1 MNTYQ
6 KVLFHTA
13 CKAISEELQDKRKFH
28 QIIRQE
34 GERFWLENY
43 KEENDEY
50 KSLRIDVLSSTIALI
65 VLMGFAGL
73 ITLLLLI

>member
-34 GERFWLENY
+34 GKQFWLENF
-43 KEENDEY
+43 KEENESQD
-50 KSLRIDVLSSTIALI
+50 LLSSVFLTSSIILSCVIGII
-65 VLMGFAGL
+65 VL
-73 ITLLLLI
+73 ITIFL